1 MNTKLEAASIAM
13 VYSYLWLLLC
23 SLETTEVHLFL
34 KLYQHV
40 FFCAQSQSALTLAN
54 SHERQ
59 QLPLKLAHWAIT
71 IHKSQGLTL
80 PKAWNDISQT
90 ERTAGIPYVAISRVR
105 TLSSF
110 VIEPMSYERLK
121 TLKKSI
127 NLNFR
132 LEEEHRLQTLA
143 MKTLL
148 KVSREAFA
156 LLSFNGT

>member
-1 MNTKLEAASIAM
+1 M
-13 VYSYLWLLLC
+13 
-23 SLETTEVHLFL
+23 
-34 KLYQHV
+34 
-40 FFCAQSQSALTLAN
+40 FFCAQSQSALTLAIN

-80 PKAWNDISQT
+80 PKVTKAWNDISQT

-148 KVSREAFA
+148 NFMPHKF
-156 LLSFNGT
+156 